1 MTSPLDVRLLRAAN
15 EAVQLFKEAAGTP
28 YTWGNANVTQDPAG
42 DFTVM
47 TIEFRVQHVGAVDGN
62 ETLVSPFME
71 YVKRGEAN
79 NPESVEEVPNARL
92 EPILAQD
99 EPEAKDALPYY
110 ENEPQLEADQTPC
123 GRCHWP
129 KWKHYVD
136 GSGGFATC
144 SNFTEAKQ
152 LTLVK

>member
-1 MTSPLDVRLLRAAN
+1 MTSPLDVRLLKAAE
-15 EAVQLFKEAAGTP
+15 EAVRLFQVAAGTP
-28 YTWGNANVTQDPAG
+28 YTKMEAAIVQDPAG
-42 DFTVM
+42 DFTTM

-62 ETLVSPFME
+62 EPLAYSPE
-71 YVKRGEAN
+71 PVGA
-79 NPESVEEVPNARL
+79 VPNARL

-99 EPEAKDALPYY
+99 EPEAKDSPLPYY
-110 ENEPQLEADQTPC
+110 AREEQLEADSQLPC

-136 GSGGFATC
+136 GPGGFATC